1 MMLMC
6 IVIGTRIGA
15 VVTLAITLFRPAYTL
30 AGEHL
35 PTWGDPLQIT
45 QGIEVNSVQFLANGK
60 LLFAAGGG
68 IFMVN
73 ADGTDLVTLFRYEDI
88 ERANMSPDGR
98 KIVFDN
104 GVDIF
109 IANQDGSEIKPIAS
123 DPNIFEF
130 AISFTPDG
138 KEITFV
144 TIDDVN
150 KTYGI
155 WIMDPDGRT
164 KRKLLS
170 SGELIFRHP
179 RQSPDGTTI
188 SYFAVRK
195 GRLPRV
201 WIMDKDEKNN
211 IALTNPDTDNASRQ
225 ASWSSDG
232 KQFVYSSRKLGDFDI
247 WTMDTDGSNKTRITS
262 IRGAEAKPVW
272 SPDGQSIAFVC
283 SDCRGAVGSDLYI
296 ISRK

>member
-1 MMLMC
+1 MIMG

-15 VVTLAITLFRPAYTL
+15 VVTLAITLFYPAYTL
-30 AGEHL
+30 AVEHL

-45 QGIEVNSVQFLANGK
+45 QGIEVNSVQFLSNGK
-60 LLFAAGGG
+60 LLFAAAEE

-73 ADGTDLVTLFRYEDI
+73 ADGTDLATLFPYEDLQ
-88 ERANMSPDGR
+88 RANMSPDKR
-98 KIVFDN
+98 KIVVDN
-104 GVDIF
+104 GLDIF
-109 IANQDGSEIKPIAS
+109 IANPDGSALKPIAD

-138 KEITFV
+138 KKITFV

-150 KTYGI
+150 KAYGI
-155 WIMDPDGRT
+155 WIMDPDGSN

-179 RQSPDGTTI
+179 RQSPDGTRI
-188 SYFAVRK
+188 SYFAVGK
-195 GRLPRV
+195 GKLPRIWV
-201 WIMDKDEKNN
+201 MEKGGKNN
-211 IALTNPDTDNASRQ
+211 NPLTKSDMGEASRQ

-232 KQFVYSSRKLGDFDI
+232 KQFVYSSRKFGDFDL
-247 WTMDTDGSNKTRITS
+247 WMMDTDGSNKKQITS
-262 IRGAEAKPVW
+262 IRGDEAKPVW
-272 SPDGQSIAFVC
+272 SPDGQSLAFVC